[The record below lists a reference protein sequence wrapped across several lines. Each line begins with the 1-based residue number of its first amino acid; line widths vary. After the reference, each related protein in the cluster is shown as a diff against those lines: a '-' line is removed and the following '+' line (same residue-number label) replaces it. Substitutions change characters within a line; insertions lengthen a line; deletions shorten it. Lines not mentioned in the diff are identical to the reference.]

1 MSKLDK
7 KCYSEC
13 MSIKDLFG
21 LKKKKVEGEENSDQ
35 TKVGQTEVNSV
46 VGEASVTGKDVKTET
61 AVPAVRVPKIR
72 KNIKVRIDKAAL
84 KNLNLVIVAFSHV
97 ERDFFPTKDSYEA
110 EVEVEERAAEVVER
124 VKSLGIPVKALT
136 GDQYFLTNLLVDKPD
151 VVINLVDTLR
161 GKDKLQ
167 TSVPAA
173 LELSNVLYTGAGME
187 GLVIGNN
194 RNLTKRLLMAYGI
207 PTPAFQF
214 IRRAGTAVNEDLGLP
229 LIVKLNE
236 SGGSVGIDNKAV
248 KETIKDAQRKVNNMI
263 STYKIPVIVEQ
274 FIDGPEVTV
283 VVFDDGTKKRVY
295 MGQKVFRKKPDG
307 KHFFTSFESY
317 DDERAYTYKHVEE
330 PLATK
335 IQQLAVRA
343 FTGLQHKDYAKFDV
357 RVDDDTNIPYFTD
370 SNPNTAFGPDM
381 GLPMTEVLA
390 MHGVSFDE
398 VLAALLSKYARQ
410 LG

>member
-1 MSKLDK
+1 MDEKQEEIVKKPKIKKKSKVKVDRQA
-7 KCYSEC
+7 
-13 MSIKDLFG
+13 
-21 LKKKKVEGEENSDQ
+21 LKK
-35 TKVGQTEVNSV
+35 
-46 VGEASVTGKDVKTET
+46 
-61 AVPAVRVPKIR
+61 
-72 KNIKVRIDKAAL
+72 
-84 KNLNLVIVAFSHV
+84 LNLVAVAYSHV
-97 ERDFFPTKDSYEA
+97 ERDFFATQEAYEA
-110 EVEVEERAAEVVER
+110 EVEVEDRAAEVAER
-124 VKSLGIPVKALT
+124 IKALGVPVKLMA

-151 VVINLVDTLR
+151 LILNLVDTLR

-173 LELSNVLYTGAGME
+173 LELSSVAYTGAGME
-187 GLVIGNN
+187 GMVIGNN

-214 IRRAGTAVNEDLGLP
+214 IRRAGTTVNAEMGLP

-248 KETIKDAQRKVNNMI
+248 KETIKDAQKKVDSLI
-263 STYKIPVIVEQ
+263 TTYKIPVIVEK
-274 FIDGPEVTV
+274 FVDGPEITV

-295 MGQKVFRKKPDG
+295 MGQKVFRTKPDG
-307 KHFFTSFESY
+307 KHYFTSFESY
-317 DDERAYTYKHVEE
+317 DDAKAYTYKHVEE

-335 IQQLAVRA
+335 ISQLAVRA
-343 FTGLQHKDYAKFDV
+343 FTGLHHKDYAKFDV
-357 RVDDDTNIPYFTD
+357 RVDEETSIPYFTD

-398 VLAALLSKYARQ
+398 VLGAMLSKYARQ
-410 LG
+410 L